1 MRFHAEQTF
10 SAPVDRLLAL
20 FTDAEFYP
28 TLSGLPSIGAAE
40 IVEHSTSGDTVR
52 ISLRQR
58 YTGDLP
64 SAALAFIDPSRLTWV
79 EELVFDLERR
89 RATTRLL
96 PDHYP
101 DRLTCRGVYVFADLS
116 GGRSTRR
123 LEGDLKVRAPLVGG
137 RVEQALVSG
146 LREHAVAE
154 QQLIELRLE
163 SPTTGTS
170 KTRKP
175 GQDEADGQSDEGKP
189 GGKTSSGT

>member
-10 SAPVDRLLAL
+10 SAPVDLLLAL
-20 FTDAEFYP
+20 FTDADFYP
-28 TLSGLPSIGAAE
+28 TLRGLPSIGAPE

-64 SAALAFIDPSRLTWV
+64 SAALAFIDPNRLTWV

-101 DRLTCRGVYVFADLS
+101 DRLTCRGVYVFTDVA

-146 LREHAVAE
+146 LQEHAVAE
-154 QQLIELRLE
+154 QQLIEGRLE
-163 SPTTGTS
+163 TPTTDPSTSEEPSRDSSRGNKAGGTS
-170 KTRKP
+170 
-175 GQDEADGQSDEGKP
+175 A
-189 GGKTSSGT
+189 